1 MRKALLSVSSCLQ
14 DNSRIDSVNAST
26 PKFSGMSQTGTG
38 YHTPDQFSR
47 SSGVESAG
55 INHRMVLEEEIMFK
69 VLCPVDKVGNLIGKG
84 GSIIRVMQNETG
96 ASIKIADSASDL
108 DERVVVI
115 SAREVGRLTIN

>member
-1 MRKALLSVSSCLQ
+1 MSVSSCLQ

-26 PKFSGMSQTGTG
+26 PKFSAMSQTGTG

-55 INHRMVLEEEIMFK
+55 INHRMVLEEEIVFK